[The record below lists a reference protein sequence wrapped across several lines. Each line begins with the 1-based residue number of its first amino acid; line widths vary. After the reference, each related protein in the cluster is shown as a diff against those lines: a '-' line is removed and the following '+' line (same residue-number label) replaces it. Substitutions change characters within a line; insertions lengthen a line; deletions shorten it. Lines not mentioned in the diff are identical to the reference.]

1 MKWPTAFE
9 PFVCGAPCAVMTRAV
24 AEFVVDEAWLSALFE
39 QEAVT
44 QYRRQI
50 TIDQLVEVMLD
61 VVCGVQGSV
70 RSAFL
75 HRKDEI
81 AASLTAFYGKLNR
94 TDPAVG
100 MALVSQTAERLQPLV
115 RELVPQGEEPLA
127 GIRSLILD
135 GNMLAGTEHRLA
147 PLRPTR
153 AAALPGKSLV
163 LWECATGLVTQAV
176 LWEDAHAQERAL
188 LPQLRLA
195 KGVHLIADRNFC
207 VRWFL
212 ESIEQAGSSF
222 TIRHHRAFVLP
233 GEGKGRRVGRVE
245 TGEVFE
251 RWFSVTDEAGQTHR
265 WRAIT
270 LLLDEPTRDGE
281 TQIVLLSNLPA
292 AFDALAIAAAYR
304 ARWTIEGHFQ
314 RLTDFLHCEQ
324 PTLGEP
330 RAALFAFA
338 MSLVAGNILA
348 VVIAALRA
356 AHGREL
362 AANLSYHYLVDDVAG
377 NYRGMLLALPPRRW
391 TFLGQCTVKQ
401 LARLLRDAARHA
413 NTSLLRKTRRGPK
426 QPRRTPNCRN
436 IRHLSTKRV
445 LDQHRHS
452 AC

>member
-1 MKWPTAFE
+1 
-9 PFVCGAPCAVMTRAV
+9 MTRAV
-24 AEFVVDEAWLSALFE
+24 AEFVVDDAWLTALFE

-44 QYRRQI
+44 QYQRQI
-50 TIDQLVEVMLD
+50 TIDQLVQVLLD

-75 HRKDEI
+75 HRQDEI
-81 AASLTAFYGKLNR
+81 AASLSAFYGKLNR

-100 MALVSQTAERLQPLV
+100 MALVSQVAERLQAVV
-115 RELVPQGEEPLA
+115 RELVPQGDEPLE
-127 GIRSLILD
+127 GIRSVILD

-147 PLRPTR
+147 PLRSTR

-163 LWECATGLVTQAV
+163 LLECATGLVTQTV
-176 LWEDAHAQERAL
+176 LWEDAHSQERAL
-188 LPQLRLA
+188 LRQLQLSPR
-195 KGVHLIADRNFC
+195 VHVIADRNFC

-212 ESIEQAGSSF
+212 ESLQQTEAYF
-222 TIRHHRAFVLP
+222 TIRHHRAYVLP
-233 GEGKGRRVGRVE
+233 GEGKGRRVGRIE
-245 TGEVFE
+245 RGEVFE
-251 RWFSVTDEAGQTHR
+251 RWFEATDEAGQSHR

-281 TQIVLLSNLPA
+281 TQLVLLSNLPEK
-292 AFDALAIAAAYR
+292 FDALAIAAAYR
-304 ARWTIEGHFQ
+304 VRWTIEGHFQ
-314 RLTDFLHCEQ
+314 RLTDFLHCEL

-338 MSLVAGNILA
+338 MSLVAGNMLA
-348 VVIAALRA
+348 VVMAALRA

-362 AANLSYHYLVDDVAG
+362 ADHLSYHYLVDEVAG

-391 TFLGQCTVKQ
+391 TFVGKCTVKQ
-401 LARLLRDAARHA
+401 LARLLHDAAQYA
-413 NTSLLRKTRRGPK
+413 NTKLLRKTKRGPK
-426 QPRRTPNCRN
+426 RPRRTPNCRN

-445 LDQHRHS
+445 LDQHRGH